1 MEALQALAHLTDRVP
16 TTFQNQT
23 GKEVPIGNITKMRAP
38 QGRGSTAV
46 RIVEVGPRDGLQ
58 NFKTHVATETK
69 LELVER
75 LRQTGLKTIEL
86 TSIVSPKAVPQLAD
100 CRQLLSTK
108 SIQDL
113 QKDEHLR
120 LPVLTPNLKGLQ
132 IAMEHNVREV
142 AVFASAS
149 EGFSKVNTNCNVAEG
164 LERARQVCD
173 RAIKA
178 NIAVRGYVSCIFSDP
193 FDGKTSRQTVVDVVR
208 SLLSMG
214 CYEVSLGDTLGEGTV
229 VDVQDLLLSMSD
241 AGIAINRLAGHFH
254 DTYGQAVA
262 NVWAAYQC
270 GIRTFDSSVAG
281 LGGCPYCPG
290 AKGNV
295 ATEDLVYLFGRAGIE
310 TGVNLDQIVE
320 VGDWISSALGVA
332 NESRAGR
339 ALVAKRVL
347 SLTKSRKGEALKRSA
362 DMMLAPRPL
371 SMRVGLLWQM
381 LANFWRG
388 RQWILA
394 PVGL

>member
-1 MEALQALAHLTDRVP
+1 M
-16 TTFQNQT
+16 
-23 GKEVPIGNITKMRAP
+23 GAP
-38 QGRGSTAV
+38 QGRESTAV

-58 NFKTHVATETK
+58 NFKTHVATNTK

-75 LRQTGLKTIEL
+75 LRQTGLQAIEL
-86 TSIVSPKAVPQLAD
+86 TSIVSPKAVPQLSD

-132 IAMEHNVREV
+132 IAMEHNVREI

-149 EGFSKVNTNCNVAEG
+149 EGFSKVNTNCTVAEG
-164 LERARQVCD
+164 LERARQVCG
-173 RAIKA
+173 RATKA

-241 AGIAINRLAGHFH
+241 AGIAITQLAGHFH

-295 ATEDLVYLFGRAGIE
+295 ATEDLVYLFGRAGVE
-310 TGVNLDQIVE
+310 TGVNLEQIVE
-320 VGDWISSALGVA
+320 VGDWITSALGVA

-339 ALVAKRVL
+339 ALAAKRAL
-347 SLTKSRKGEALKRSA
+347 SLSKSRNGEALKRSA
-362 DMMLAPRPL
+362 DTTVAPGPL
-371 SMRVGLLWQM
+371 SMRIGLLWQM

-388 RQWILA
+388 RQLFLTPI
-394 PVGL
+394 GL